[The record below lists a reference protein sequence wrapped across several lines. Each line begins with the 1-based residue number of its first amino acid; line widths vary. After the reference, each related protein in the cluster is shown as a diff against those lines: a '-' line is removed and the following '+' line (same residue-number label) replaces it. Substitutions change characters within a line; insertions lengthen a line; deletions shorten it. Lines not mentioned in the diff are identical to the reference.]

1 MTKSSPPP
9 ARRWGVENVCATR
22 THESTSDANP
32 DRGVRVV
39 VVGKGGV
46 GKSTLTAMLARS
58 MARLGAQVIAID
70 SDEQRNLGATLG
82 IDVATMAG
90 VVPLASSA
98 DYIEEKTGA
107 RPGEGSGS
115 MLRLNPDTSD
125 VVERLAI
132 GAPDGVRLLV
142 MGGVRRAGGGCL
154 CPENALLAAVIAN
167 MRLRRGEVVIMDTH
181 AGVEHFGR
189 ALAQGF
195 DRALVVVEPTFNSIQ
210 VALETARLAKE
221 LGIETIDLVINQCRR
236 DGDVAN
242 ALSYVERLGGYEFS
256 SITELPFDEGVL
268 VNEPS
273 VGDLPDDSPLAAA
286 VWRLSNVLLNDG
298 RSATDAGDR
307 MVVNR

>member
-1 MTKSSPPP
+1 
-9 ARRWGVENVCATR
+9 
-22 THESTSDANP
+22 
-32 DRGVRVV
+32 

-189 ALAQGF
+189 ALARGF
-195 DRALVVVEPTFNSIQ
+195 DRALVVVEPTFNSVQ

-242 ALSYVERLGGYEFS
+242 ALSCVERLGGYEFS

>member
-1 MTKSSPPP
+1 MCA
-9 ARRWGVENVCATR
+9 ARSEELA
-22 THESTSDANP
+22 SDVNP
-32 DRGVRVV
+32 DHGVRIV

-58 MARLGAQVIAID
+58 MARLGAQVIAVD

-82 IDVATMAG
+82 IDVATMAE
-90 VVPLASSA
+90 VVPLASCA

-107 RPGEGSGS
+107 RPGEGSGT

-132 GAPDGVRLLV
+132 SAPDGVRLLV

-154 CPENALLAAVIAN
+154 CPENTLLAAAIAN
-167 MRLRRGEVVIMDTH
+167 MRLRGGDVVIMDTH

-189 ALAQGF
+189 ALARGF
-195 DRALVVVEPTFNSIQ
+195 DRALVVVEPTFNSVQ

-242 ALSYVERLGGYEFS
+242 ALSCVERLGGYEFS